1 MSRYAVAKKL
11 SPTEAA
17 YIAGIVD
24 GEGTITLTRR
34 NSNKQRHLIL
44 SVSNTELRLLR
55 HIRLVTGVGKITQ
68 KRVYSERHAI
78 GYTYG
83 TSNRHALDIIR
94 AIRPYLQT
102 HKRLRAR
109 LVLENYLK
117 LTPRN
122 GKYTPAM
129 FRKREKFIEKFFEIG
144 PSITKTRKGGL
155 DK

>member
-1 MSRYAVAKKL
+1 MSRYAVAKRL

-55 HIRLVTGVGKITQ
+55 HIQSVTGVGKITR
-68 KRVYSERHAI
+68 KRVYSEHHAI

-83 TSNRHALDIIR
+83 ISNRHALDIIR
-94 AIRPYLQT
+94 AIYPYLQT
-102 HKRLRAR
+102 HKRLRAK
-109 LVLENYLK
+109 LILEQYLK

-122 GKYTPAM
+122 GKYTQAM
-129 FRKREKFIEKFFEIG
+129 LRRRERFIEKFFEIR
-144 PSITKTRKGGL
+144 PTTTKTRRSGSNR
-155 DK
+155 